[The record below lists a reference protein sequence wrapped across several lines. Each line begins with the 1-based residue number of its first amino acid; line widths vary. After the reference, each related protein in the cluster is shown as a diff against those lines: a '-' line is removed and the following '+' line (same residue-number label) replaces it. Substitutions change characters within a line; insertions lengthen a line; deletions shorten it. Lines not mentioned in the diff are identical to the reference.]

1 MSEFESLLEFPC
13 KFPIKVMGAAIPEFR
28 ERVLEIAR
36 RHVPDLSEQ
45 AVSERSSRGGRY
57 TSLNIVV
64 DATSREQLDGLY
76 RDLTGCELVAV
87 VL

>member
-1 MSEFESLLEFPC
+1 MTSSESLLEFPC

-28 ERVLEIAR
+28 DRVLKIAR
-36 RHVPDLSEQ
+36 RHAPDLSED
-45 AVSERSSRGGRY
+45 AVTERSSRAGRY

-64 DATSREQLDGLY
+64 DATSREQLDRLY

>member
-1 MSEFESLLEFPC
+1 MTESESLLKFPC

-36 RHVPDLSEQ
+36 QHVPDLSEQ
-45 AVSERSSRGGRY
+45 AVSERASRGGRY
-57 TSLNIVV
+57 ISLNIVV

-76 RDLTGCELVAV
+76 RDLTGCELVAI

>member
-1 MSEFESLLEFPC
+1 MTESESLLEFPC

-36 RHVPDLSEQ
+36 RHAPNLSEQ

-57 TSLNIVV
+57 ISLNIVV

-76 RDLTGCELVAV
+76 RELTGCELVAV

>member
-1 MSEFESLLEFPC
+1 MTESESLLEFPC

-28 ERVLEIAR
+28 ERVLEIVR

-76 RDLTGCELVAV
+76 RELTGCELVAV